1 VLLLSSVG
9 EKKMT
14 GTNYQEKNR
23 EKSII
28 SYDELKDYKLMP
40 KEKGELEI
48 IINEN
53 KYYNDAN

>member
-1 VLLLSSVG
+1 
-9 EKKMT
+9 MT
-14 GTNYQEKNR
+14 GTNYQEKNKER
-23 EKSII
+23 GII

-48 IINEN
+48 ILNEN